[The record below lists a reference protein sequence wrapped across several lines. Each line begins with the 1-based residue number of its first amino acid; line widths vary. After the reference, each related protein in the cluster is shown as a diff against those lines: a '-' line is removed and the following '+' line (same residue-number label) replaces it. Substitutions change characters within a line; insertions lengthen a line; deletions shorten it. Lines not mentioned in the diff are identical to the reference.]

1 VDLARRAAAAVG
13 GDAKSRSSLPQSTT
27 GMPMKRATPV
37 PFAALVLL
45 CVVALFVKG
54 WGSEAPKGG
63 ASNPGDIAWMLT
75 AAGLVLLMTPGLSF
89 FYGGMVSFK
98 NVVSTMLQSLVALGI
113 ISLVWVVVGF
123 SLAFGDD
130 VGFGLLGNPMTFL
143 MFDGVGEATHAR
155 LSATIPLLVFAMFQL
170 KFAIITP
177 ALITGSFAERV
188 RFSAYLVFM
197 VLFSLFIYAPLAH
210 WTWHPDGI
218 FYKWGVK
225 DFAGGTVVHM
235 SAGFAALAGAMILGR
250 RHSHVANQTH
260 EPANVPFVILG
271 TGMLWFGWFGF
282 NAGSAM
288 GASGLAAL
296 AFATTNTA
304 SAAAMLS
311 WMFFDWM
318 KGNKP
323 SALGAC
329 IGAVVGLVAITPAA
343 GFVSIRE
350 SIVIGVVAS
359 VVSNMAV
366 HWKTRS
372 TLDDTLDV
380 FPCHGVG
387 GMTGMVM
394 TGIFAKD
401 VGLTSGKYET
411 FLYHLLALVIVAVFA
426 FGGSWLLY
434 KITDW
439 IIPLRVT
446 YDQETEGLDL
456 SQHGESAVGSD
467 LLGGAYT
474 TGNGNGAFKHT
485 ELVGKL
491 S

>member
-1 VDLARRAAAAVG
+1 M
-13 GDAKSRSSLPQSTT
+13 S
-27 GMPMKRATPV
+27 
-37 PFAALVLL
+37 
-45 CVVALFVKG
+45 
-54 WGSEAPKGG
+54 GSW
-63 ASNPGDIAWMLT
+63 S
-75 AAGLVLLMTPGLSF
+75 
-89 FYGGMVSFK
+89 
-98 NVVSTMLQSLVALGI
+98 
-113 ISLVWVVVGF
+113 GF

-130 VGFGLLGNPMTFL
+130 IGGVIGNPLTFL
-143 MFDGVGEATHAR
+143 MFDGVGEATHAK
-155 LSATIPLLVFAMFQL
+155 LSPTIPLLVFAMFQL

-188 RFSAYLVFM
+188 RFSAYLLFM

-210 WTWHPDGI
+210 WTWHPEGI
-218 FYKWGVK
+218 FHKWGVL

-250 RHSHVANQTH
+250 RHSHLANETPRARERPVRDSRDRDALVRLVRLQRR
-260 EPANVPFVILG
+260 LG
-271 TGMLWFGWFGF
+271 D
-282 NAGSAM
+282 
-288 GASGLAAL
+288 GASGTAAL

-304 SAAAMLS
+304 SAAAMLA

-343 GFVSIRE
+343 GYVTIRE
-350 SIVIGVVAS
+350 SIVIGLVAS
-359 VVSNMAV
+359 VVSNLAV

-426 FGGSWLLY
+426 FGGSWVLY

-446 YDQETEGLDL
+446 RRAGNPRPRSEP
-456 SQHGESAVGSD
+456 ARRVGPGFGPAGRSPRQRQRQRQATPTVEVA
-467 LLGGAYT
+467 GRQWSVA
-474 TGNGNGAFKHT
+474 HS
-485 ELVGKL
+485 E
-491 S
+491 